1 MGNCV
6 QHSPTDKI
14 VKFLFTVG
22 NIVTVVNLVIFLIKI
37 NIPFIAK
44 CAVGA
49 DEVIGGGNCPATY
62 RLPVKLVLSVIVDD
76 LLTCFHCCSLSS
88 FVSLVAM
95 SVNEAKIPKCT
106 CLNDLWLIH
115 MEANLVNH
123 GLWVRWF
130 TRGALMVR

>member
-6 QHSPTDKI
+6 QHSPTKNI

-37 NIPFIAK
+37 NIHFIAK
-44 CAVGA
+44 CAIED
-49 DEVIGGGNCPATY
+49 DEVIGSGNFPATY
-62 RLPVKLVLSVIVDD
+62 CLPVKLVLSIIIDN
-76 LLTCFHCCSLSS
+76 LLTRFHCCSLSL

-115 MEANLVNH
+115 MEANLVSH
-123 GLWVRWF
+123 GLRV
-130 TRGALMVR
+130 